1 MNIWLTIGIVY
12 AILTL
17 SAIVWIIVRH
27 VKHKN
32 AKRVDGDDDD
42 LFGKTPALWVRILIS
57 SLLPLFVL
65 ALPFIAIS
73 VLKEMYYR
81 NRPKPLSSRDRRLYP
96 VYKVRDV
103 TSDRVVTLSQYNETH
118 KTAFT
123 LDDVYGKGF
132 EEKLSQKDK
141 DAMEIDRQGLLIED
155 SLPNDIYTE
164 IAKRF
169 AFCRYNQDFSTLRP
183 FLSENVKL
191 IIYKR
196 KELSGIADFESYWI
210 DKENRLKHDCIN
222 VRTSIKFCNYYSHVA
237 VYDQVE
243 GYKPMCVLFRV
254 KDDIVTHMV
263 CAPDPLQDPTVRYWS
278 FKRLPFAYGYIMDN
292 VQEQIP
298 GEPQRLPCLK
308 CGNSS
313 EGLVWYKVNI
323 DLSPLS
329 YAGVVSVCENCRKVV
344 EFYPDVSIDN
354 GEVQGQKTDK
364 VENKVRQEDVFI
376 LSQLITRNLYFDN
389 PLKDTKYFDNLDK
402 NYVVDSGNRPFAD
415 FSACKPCSLAECAGD
430 FNEFML
436 SHLFK
441 KNIQFYNDIKTCYLQ
456 AYNDGIYEVANNIGI
471 LLLNCENN
479 MDEGLRWLR
488 LAASNGSKNA
498 MQNIFSV
505 LWGIGDL
512 EHAIEY
518 LLKVCEK
525 PYPSIRCLWNL
536 AVLYILG
543 ERQKG
548 NTLIKDVGKGIS
560 LLNQII
566 EYDVLESDEKEIE
579 EMRMKAKILVRQI
592 KESNEYGWIGRA
604 FHSYLKSLHEETM
617 PPDGYNHDVLS
628 ILDELTFNG
637 ILKIHFAQHVGRGDN
652 SWFYIDTGH
661 STKALEKRLLIEKVD
676 AAYSEMSAWQIYLL
690 TTAST
695 VLPAFWHG
703 DYENRQYVFS
713 KSDISNLSGF
723 YRENIFSKVDI
734 SNIAD
739 DILPGIELI
748 GNIAKVRCCYWND
761 WKGLVRE
768 TVSINFNDKKNI
780 RINKEIES
788 EVLYK
793 YNCGIRF

>member
-1 MNIWLTIGIVY
+1 MNIWLTIGIAY

-17 SAIVWIIVRH
+17 SAIVWIIVRY

-32 AKRVDGDDDD
+32 AKRVDDDDDD
-42 LFGKTPALWVRILIS
+42 LALWVRILIS
-57 SLLPLFVL
+57 PLLVLPLFAV

-73 VLKEMYYR
+73 ALKKMYYR

-103 TSDRVVTLSQYNETH
+103 TSDKVVTLSQYNKTH

-132 EEKLSQKDK
+132 EEKH
-141 DAMEIDRQGLLIED
+141 RQGLRIED

-191 IIYKR
+191 IIYKH
-196 KELSGIADFESYWI
+196 KERSGIADFESYWI
-210 DKENRLKHDCIN
+210 DKEKRLKHDCIN

-237 VYDQVE
+237 VYDQIE
-243 GYKPMCVLFRV
+243 GYKPMYVLFRV
-254 KDDIVTHMV
+254 KDDIVTHVV
-263 CAPDPLQDPTVRYWS
+263 CAPDPLQDSTVRYWS

-298 GEPQRLPCLK
+298 GEPKRLPCLK
-308 CGNSS
+308 CGISS

-354 GEVQGQKTDK
+354 GEVQGQKIDK

-402 NYVVDSGNRPFAD
+402 NYVVDSGNRSFAD
-415 FSACKPCSLAECAGD
+415 FSVCKPCSLAECAGD

-441 KNIQFYNDIKTCYLQ
+441 KNIQFYNDIKACYVQ

-471 LLLNCENN
+471 ILLNCENN

-498 MQNIFSV
+498 MQNTFSV
-505 LWGIGDL
+505 LWGIGDF

-518 LLKVCEK
+518 LLKVCGE
-525 PYPSIRCLWNL
+525 PCPSIRCLWNL

-579 EMRMKAKILVRQI
+579 EMRMKAKGLVRLI
-592 KESNEYGWIGRA
+592 KESNEYGWIGYA
-604 FHSYLKSLHEETM
+604 FHRYLKSLHEETM

-637 ILKIHFAQHVGRGDN
+637 ILKIYFAQHVSIGDN

-661 STKALEKRLLIEKVD
+661 STKALEKRLLIEKVG
-676 AAYSEMSAWQIYLL
+676 ATCSEMSAWQIYLL

-703 DYENRQYVFS
+703 NYENRQYVFS

-723 YRENIFSKVDI
+723 CRGNIFSKVDI

-739 DILPGIELI
+739 DILPGVELI
-748 GNIAKVRCCYWND
+748 GNMAKVRCCYWND

-768 TVSINFNDKKNI
+768 TVSINFNDRKRI

>member
-1 MNIWLTIGIVY
+1 MNIGLTISIVY

-17 SAIVWIIVRH
+17 SAIVWIIVVH
-27 VKHKN
+27 VKRKKVRHI
-32 AKRVDGDDDD
+32 DDDDDDD
-42 LFGKTPALWVRILIS
+42 LSGRTPALWVRILIS
-57 SLLPLFVL
+57 PLLPLLVL
-65 ALPFIAIS
+65 TLPLFAVALPFIAIS
-73 VLKEMYYR
+73 ALKKRYYR

-96 VYKVRDV
+96 VYEVRDV

-169 AFCRYNQDFSTLRP
+169 AFCRYNQDFSTLRS

-191 IIYKR
+191 IIYKH
-196 KELSGIADFESYWI
+196 KELSGITDFESYWI

-237 VYDQVE
+237 VYDQIE
-243 GYKPMCVLFRV
+243 GYKPMYILFRV
-254 KDDIVTHMV
+254 KDDIVTHVV
-263 CAPDPLQDPTVRYWS
+263 CAPNPLQDPIVRYWS
-278 FKRLPFAYGYIMDN
+278 FKRLPFAYDYIMDN

-298 GEPQRLPCLK
+298 GEPKRLPCLK
-308 CGNSS
+308 CGISS

-323 DLSPLS
+323 DLGPLS

-344 EFYPDVSIDN
+344 EFYPDVLIDN
-354 GEVQGQKTDK
+354 GEAQGQQIDK
-364 VENKVRQEDVFI
+364 VGNKVRQDDVFI
-376 LSQLITRNLYFDN
+376 LS
-389 PLKDTKYFDNLDK
+389 
-402 NYVVDSGNRPFAD
+402 
-415 FSACKPCSLAECAGD
+415 E
-430 FNEFML
+430 
-436 SHLFK
+436 
-441 KNIQFYNDIKTCYLQ
+441 
-456 AYNDGIYEVANNIGI
+456 
-471 LLLNCENN
+471 
-479 MDEGLRWLR
+479 
-488 LAASNGSKNA
+488 
-498 MQNIFSV
+498 
-505 LWGIGDL
+505 
-512 EHAIEY
+512 
-518 LLKVCEK
+518 LLKVCKE

-536 AVLYILG
+536 AVFICLENDKKETHSLKMWVK
-543 ERQKG
+543 E
-548 NTLIKDVGKGIS
+548 S
-560 LLNQII
+560 LLNQIMD
-566 EYDVLESDEKEIE
+566 YNVLESDEE
-579 EMRMKAKILVRQI
+579 EVEEVRMKAKILVRLI

-604 FHSYLKSLHEETM
+604 FHRYLKSLHEETM

-652 SWFYIDTGH
+652 SWFYIDIGH
-661 STKALEKRLLIEKVD
+661 STKALENRLLIEKV
-676 AAYSEMSAWQIYLL
+676 AAECSEMSAWQIYLL

-713 KSDISNLSGF
+713 KSDISNLPGF
-723 YRENIFSKVDI
+723 YRENIFSKVDV

-739 DILPGIELI
+739 DILPEVELV
-748 GNIAKVRCCYWND
+748 GNMAKVRCCYWND

-768 TVSINFNDKKNI
+768 TVSINFNDRTNI
-780 RINKEIES
+780 RINEEIES
-788 EVLYK
+788 EILYK
-793 YNCGIRF
+793 YDCGIRF